1 MKAFTREAVNAKE
14 DGTAFAA
21 GIKAGIPIAV
31 GYLPIAIAFGLLAQ
45 SAGVPNYITALMS
58 LLIFAGASQF
68 VGVNLLVLGA
78 TNWEIVLTTFI
89 LNLRHFLMTASIS
102 RRIKAGTSKQW
113 LALLAFGVTDE
124 TFTMA
129 SLRKEQQLEPKFIFG
144 LNLLAFSAWNAG
156 TWLGVFLGAGLPEMV
171 QSSMGIALYAMFIGL
186 IVPSTRES
194 KTVLIISLM
203 AVTVNSL
210 LYWLPIFKSLST
222 GWAIIITTVLA
233 STAGAL
239 FCKDGED

>member
-1 MKAFTREAVNAKE
+1 MKAFTREAVNEKYTPA
-14 DGTAFAA
+14 AFTG

-68 VGVNLLVLGA
+68 VGINLLVLGA
-78 TNWEIVLTTFI
+78 TNWEIILTTFI

-102 RRIKAGTSKQW
+102 RRVKAGTSKQW

-124 TFTMA
+124 TFTVA

-144 LNLLAFSAWNAG
+144 LNLLAFSAWNVG
-156 TWLGVFLGAGLPEMV
+156 TWLGIFLGAGLPEIV

-210 LYWLPIFKSLST
+210 LYWLPVFKGLSA
-222 GWAIIITTVLA
+222 GWAIIISTVIA

>member
-1 MKAFTREAVNAKE
+1 MKAFTRETVNAKE
-14 DGTAFAA
+14 DRTAFAA
-21 GIKAGIPIAV
+21 GIKAGTPIAV

-171 QSSMGIALYAMFIGL
+171 QSSVGIALYAMFIGL

-210 LYWLPIFKSLST
+210 LYWLPVFKSLST

-233 STAGAL
+233 STVGAL